1 MKPYHRTFRLALA
14 VSSLS
19 LLLLAPPS
27 LAQTQPAEPGTPPL
41 PAYIQNPTPPTPRT
55 PPTLRPLPSRPVV
68 RPTPPVRRTPT
79 PTAPTTTPAKP
90 FPLVFNGDLLETQT
104 EPGATNALF
113 TFSFTNTSPESVTL
127 TKVQTS
133 CGCTAA
139 QLPQLPWTIASN
151 EAGSFTVSM
160 DIRGKR
166 QAVAKK
172 LFLYSDQGYKSLTVR
187 ANVIVSNEPDPD
199 RLRNM
204 QIAATD
210 RQAVFRGDCAR
221 CHATPAE
228 GKMGRELFQAVC
240 AVCHLAEH
248 RAEMVPDLRM
258 LRPLPDAEGWR
269 NWIAHGKAGTL
280 MPAFA
285 KEEGGPLT
293 KEQIDSIVDWLAPA
307 KRITPA
313 PPSIP

>member
-1 MKPYHRTFRLALA
+1 
-14 VSSLS
+14 
-19 LLLLAPPS
+19 
-27 LAQTQPAEPGTPPL
+27 
-41 PAYIQNPTPPTPRT
+41 
-55 PPTLRPLPSRPVV
+55 V
-68 RPTPPVRRTPT
+68 RPTPPVRRSPT
-79 PTAPTTTPAKP
+79 PTASTNPTKP
-90 FPLVFNGDLLETQT
+90 FPLVFNSELLETQP

-113 TFSFTNTSPESVTL
+113 TFSFTNTSPQSVTL

-139 QLPQLPWTIASN
+139 QLPQLPWTIAAN
-151 EAGSFTVSM
+151 EANSFTVSM
-160 DIRGKR
+160 NISGKR
-166 QAVAKK
+166 QAVTKK
-172 LFLYSDQGYKSLTVR
+172 LFLYSDQGYKSLAVR
-187 ANVIVSNEPDPD
+187 AKIVVSQDPSPD
-199 RLRNM
+199 RQRNM

-221 CHATPAE
+221 CHATPAQ

-248 RAEMVPDLRM
+248 RAEMVPDLRL

-269 NWIAHGKAGTL
+269 NWITHGKAGTL

-307 KRITPA
+307 KRLTPT
-313 PPSIP
+313 PPTIP